1 MFVRVQVKCPRMF
14 GSLARCP
21 YAEGIVVLP
30 SVRNRIKHP
39 SKILILDIERL
50 PGLARVWEPKTRYI
64 APRSF
69 VEWPRLLCWAARWYG
84 EKEHLFA
91 AEWIS
96 REEMITNIW
105 TLYNEADICVSF
117 NGIRFDNKHL
127 KSEWLEAGLRPPRPW
142 KDVDLF
148 QVVKQFGFESKS
160 LDSVTRRL
168 GRGGK
173 ALSYDTDAA
182 FAAANGN
189 QRAQNRMQ
197 RYNRG
202 DVELTEWLYD
212 RLRGWI
218 PAHPFIGEQDS
229 DETPRCNQCGSTK
242 LRKEPSRY
250 RAVVVDYNLHRCDS
264 CGGLVRSGWHSR
276 VSSTRGVA

>member
-1 MFVRVQVKCPRMF
+1 MSTR
-14 GSLARCP
+14 S
-21 YAEGIVVLP
+21 
-30 SVRNRIKHP
+30 RIKNP

-69 VEWPRLLCWAARWYG
+69 VEWPRLLCWTARWYG
-84 EKEHLFA
+84 EKDYQFA
-91 AEWIS
+91 AEWIDHDAMLKS
-96 REEMITNIW
+96 VWN
-105 TLYNEADICVSF
+105 LYNECDICVSF

-127 KSEWLEAGLRPPRPW
+127 KSEWLEAGLRPPSPW

-160 LDSVTRRL
+160 LDSVSRRL
-168 GRGGK
+168 GRPGK
-173 ALSYDTDAA
+173 TLSYDADAA
-182 FAAANGN
+182 FSAANGN
-189 QRAQNRMQ
+189 QRAQNRLK
-197 RYNRG
+197 RYNQG

-218 PAHPFIGEQDS
+218 PNHPFIGEHDGNG
-229 DETPRCNQCGSTK
+229 ETDRCNQCGSAK
-242 LRKEPSRY
+242 LRREPSKY
-250 RAVVVDYNLHRCDS
+250 RAVVIDYNLLRCSD

-276 VSSTRGVA
+276 IATTRGVS

>member
-1 MFVRVQVKCPRMF
+1 MSPDRT
-14 GSLARCP
+14 
-21 YAEGIVVLP
+21 
-30 SVRNRIKHP
+30 RIENP

-64 APRSF
+64 AARNF

-84 EKEHLFA
+84 QKQYLFE

-96 REEMITNIW
+96 REEMISKVW
-105 TLYNEADICVSF
+105 TLYDEADIVVSY

-127 KSEWLEAGLRPPRPW
+127 RSEWLEAGLRPPRPW

-148 QVVKQFGFESKS
+148 ATVKQFGFESKS
-160 LDSVTRRL
+160 LDTVTRRL
-168 GRGGK
+168 GRPGK
-173 ALSYDTDAA
+173 ALFYDMDLAYAA
-182 FAAANGN
+182 VAGDEKA
-189 QRAQNRMQ
+189 QRTLR
-197 RYNRG
+197 RYNAG

-218 PAHPFIGEQDS
+218 PTHPFMGEHDGE
-229 DETPRCNQCGSTK
+229 DARCNQCGSTD
-242 LRKEPSRY
+242 LVNQPSKY
-250 RAVVVDYNLHRCDS
+250 RAVVVDYNLLRCDS

-276 VSSTRGVA
+276 VASTRGVR